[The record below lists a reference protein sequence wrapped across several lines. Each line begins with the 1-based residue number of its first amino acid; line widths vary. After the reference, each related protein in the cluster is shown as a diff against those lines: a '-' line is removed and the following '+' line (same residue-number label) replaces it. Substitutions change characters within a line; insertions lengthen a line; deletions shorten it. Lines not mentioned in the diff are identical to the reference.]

1 MKEDVRGPSMP
12 TSQRLGLLVSTFAVL
27 ALVPARASGNNSAI
41 PTVAEQRLLQAIQA
55 GKLADLSKLPDGQ
68 RTISADF
75 LKHLMFETDESQVP
89 GKLVHIKGAII
100 DFFSAEDNRGLSK
113 RVPFE
118 LVFDSCRFTSFL
130 CKDCKFLRDL
140 HFFYSTFGGG
150 GSMQGQLVLENAQ
163 IEGNLEIRSQNN
175 LLVSLNFARIS
186 GTSNLWLPASSSLL
200 ATRLKSQAVYVEAS
214 APANLN
220 LPDAIADSMNLRI
233 VGDKDSGIDIPGAV
247 VDTISIDSS
256 GPVTVNAARLTAKT
270 ASFCC
275 SPLESASNDSKLIVA
290 TSLILDRSKIE
301 RDLFVEIHTTS
312 ISVQGVTVKERATF
326 DADPT
331 LSDLS
336 FSTFDVLNWKYYPK
350 SSTNLNGISFRTL
363 NVSSDPGSQPS
374 VRDAL
379 NFLRRAKSQI
389 SALTAYQTQLKT
401 EGDNADAEKAYIAMR
416 ETLRDLEWEHWYTWP
431 LGIVDLFQQ
440 YGLGFGHSPV
450 PPFLWSLAFFIFGAF
465 AFHNEIH
472 MQPRVDKPSDFSGAW
487 YSLELFLPIVDLG
500 VAKEWRPKS
509 ESKWRVAYARAHQM
523 AGWVL
528 IPATL
533 AAITGVVK

>member
-1 MKEDVRGPSMP
+1 MP
-12 TSQRLGLLVSTFAVL
+12 TSQRLGLLVSAFAVL
-27 ALVPARASGNNSAI
+27 ALVPARVGGNNSAK
-41 PTVAEQRLLQAIQA
+41 PTAAEQRLLQAIRA
-55 GKLADLSKLPDGQ
+55 RKMADFSRLPDGQ
-68 RTISADF
+68 RTISAEF

-100 DFFSAEDNRGLSK
+100 DDFSAEDYRGLSK

-118 LVFDSCRFTSFL
+118 LVFDSCRFTNFL
-130 CKDCKFLRDL
+130 CKDCHFLRDL
-140 HFFYSTFGGG
+140 YFFYSTFSGD

-163 IEGNLEIRSQNN
+163 IEGNLEIRSQNS
-175 LLVSLNFARIS
+175 LLVSLKYARIS
-186 GTSNLWLPASSSLL
+186 HTSNLWLPASSALL
-200 ATRLKSQAVYVEAS
+200 ATQLKSQTVYVEAF

-220 LPDAIADSMNLRI
+220 LPDAIADSMNLR
-233 VGDKDSGIDIPGAV
+233 VTGDGDKIAGIDISGAV
-247 VDTISIDSS
+247 VDMISVDSS
-256 GPVTVNAARLTAKT
+256 GPVTVNAARLTTKT
-270 ASFCC
+270 TRFCC
-275 SPLESASNDSKLIVA
+275 SPLESTSNDSKSKVD

-301 RDLFVEIHTTS
+301 RDLFVGVHTTS

-326 DADPT
+326 DVDPRF
-331 LSDLS
+331 SDLS
-336 FSTFDVLNWKYYPK
+336 FSTFDVLNWKYYPN

-363 NVSSDPGSQPS
+363 NVSSDPGSNPS
-374 VRDAL
+374 VPEAL
-379 NFLRRAKSQI
+379 DFLRKAKSPI
-389 SALTAYQTQLKT
+389 SAFAAYQTQLKT
-401 EGDNADAEKAYIAMR
+401 QGENADAESAYVGMR
-416 ETLRDLEWEHWYTWP
+416 EKLRDQEWEYWLTWP

-440 YGLGFGHSPV
+440 YVLGFGHSPV

-465 AFHNEIH
+465 AFHNESN

-528 IPATL
+528 IPVTL